1 MNRPPPLRRSRRR
14 GLLGRRRPGRPGSP
28 SSPSRLPRGR
38 PIPAQPGRRAQGG
51 PPRRGVVLA
60 LHLGDRPRH
69 GHEGALRRSS
79 LTDLTGGCR
88 SLRRRLS
95 RLSWLSSLPVRHR
108 TRVHRARRIRRARD
122 RAQRLVL
129 FRPLLIDRP
138 SRGLGN
144 RPHSRPASIHP
155 GPIRGGLRASLC
167 VRLRVPRRRPRPTDR
182 CRSRR
187 LSGGRRRRRTPLRGR
202 PTDDGRLPVS
212 PGRLAL
218 NQPLIRTSRGGRL
231 SGSRLSRDLSRRR
244 FGLLRLGLPQ
254 ILRLDGPDRRR
265 GDRPLASQ
273 IGQLILKIGD
283 PPPLIPIELGRGAR
297 GTAPR
302 AHRHHQKGPGN
313 GDAQPRQ
320 SRQHAHHHQ
329 SEHDAHKGA
338 GDGST
343 MGCGNTATLA
353 RLAVGLTRTGQFTLN
368 AQRSHVSHCGPV
380 HGLDLRSTSKDLRAP
395 AADAGLIGGFGGDG
409 IARGQNPQLG

>member
-14 GLLGRRRPGRPGSP
+14 GLLGRSRPGRPG
-28 SSPSRLPRGR
+28 SPSRLPRGR
-38 PIPAQPGRRAQGG
+38 PIPTRPSRRAQGS
-51 PPRRGVVLA
+51 PSRRGVVLA
-60 LHLGDRPRH
+60 LQLGDRPRH
-69 GHEGALRRSS
+69 RHESTLSRSP
-79 LTDLTGGCR
+79 LTDVTDGR
-88 SLRRRLS
+88 RTLRHRLS
-95 RLSWLSSLPVRHR
+95 RFSSLPVHHR
-108 TRVHRARRIRRARD
+108 TRVHRARRIRRARN
-122 RAQRLVL
+122 RAQRLAL

-144 RPHSRPASIHP
+144 RPHSRPASILP
-155 GPIRGGLRASLC
+155 GPVRGGLRASLC
-167 VRLRVPRRRPRPTDR
+167 VRLRVPRRRPRPADR
-182 CRSRR
+182 RRSRR

-202 PTDDGRLPVS
+202 PTDDGRLPVA
-212 PGRLAL
+212 PGREAIG
-218 NQPLIRTSRGGRL
+218 PPIRTSRGSRL
-231 SGSRLSRDLSRRR
+231 SGSRLSCSLSRRR

-265 GDRPLASQ
+265 SDRPLASQ

-302 AHRHHQKGPGN
+302 AHRHHQESPGN

-343 MGCGNTATLA
+343 MGCGDTAALA

-395 AADAGLIGGFGGDG
+395 AADAGLIGGIGGDG

>member
-14 GLLGRRRPGRPGSP
+14 GLLGRSRPGRPG
-28 SSPSRLPRGR
+28 SPSRLPRGR
-38 PIPAQPGRRAQGG
+38 PIPTRPGRRAQGS
-51 PPRRGVVLA
+51 PSRRGVVLT
-60 LHLGDRPRH
+60 LQLGDRPRH
-69 GHEGALRRSS
+69 RHESTLSRSP
-79 LTDLTGGCR
+79 LTDVTNG
-88 SLRRRLS
+88 RRTLHHRLS
-95 RLSWLSSLPVRHR
+95 RFSSLPVHHR
-108 TRVHRARRIRRARD
+108 TRVHRARRIRRARN
-122 RAQRLVL
+122 RAQRLAL

-144 RPHSRPASIHP
+144 RPHSRPASILP
-155 GPIRGGLRASLC
+155 GPVRGGLRASLC
-167 VRLRVPRRRPRPTDR
+167 VRLRVPRRRPRPADR
-182 CRSRR
+182 RRSRR

-218 NQPLIRTSRGGRL
+218 NQPLIRTSRGGRP
-231 SGSRLSRDLSRRR
+231 SGSRLSRRR

-265 GDRPLASQ
+265 SDGPLASQ

-302 AHRHHQKGPGN
+302 AHRHHQESPGN

-343 MGCGNTATLA
+343 MGCGDTAALA

-395 AADAGLIGGFGGDG
+395 AADAGLIGGIGGDG